1 MGYFNPI
8 GATRC
13 CAMRHP
19 LFVLCDFSIAGRP
32 AGPLRDLIACS
43 LPISPPTGGGSFLN
57 EVDGNLTATKT
68 ESTVEMYWQG
78 KFRGPEFAPMH
89 FLIKTVTHQDLKDRK
104 GRLIP
109 TCLAELIG
117 EQATDDI
124 AAQRAADEK
133 QVLELISLNPKISMA
148 NIATAMN
155 WQLYTGEPNRM
166 RAKRRV
172 DSRWPVV
179 SARTRI
185 RKLNVG

>member
-1 MGYFNPI
+1 
-8 GATRC
+8 
-13 CAMRHP
+13 
-19 LFVLCDFSIAGRP
+19 
-32 AGPLRDLIACS
+32 
-43 LPISPPTGGGSFLN
+43 
-57 EVDGNLTATKT
+57 
-68 ESTVEMYWQG
+68 
-78 KFRGPEFAPMH
+78 MH

-185 RKLNVG
+185 RKLNVGRL